1 MTKNKRREIEE
12 TRKVLY
18 GIVNEIELEYGVQIL
33 QNNEKFEDLAA
44 KITSSTK
51 TSTYS
56 EFLSEL
62 YFRVAQLKEVII
74 SELAASK
81 NNSFPRNGYVL
92 SINT

>member
-1 MTKNKRREIEE
+1 MTKNKRRGIEE

-74 SELAASK
+74 SELATSK

>member
-1 MTKNKRREIEE
+1 MAKIKRREIEE

-51 TSTYS
+51 SSTYS

-74 SELAASK
+74 SELADSK